1 MVSSTKPLSH
11 IKDGEKVKFV
21 SVDAGRGLKNLLAAM
36 GLVPNTEFAVIR
48 NTSHGPMILNV
59 KSSRLALGRTMASR
73 IMVTKCLH
81 HTHLAKGA

>member
-36 GLVPNTEFAVIR
+36 GLVANTEFAVIK
-48 NTSHGPMILNV
+48 NASHGPMILNV
-59 KSSRLALGRTMASR
+59 KSSRLALGRTMAAK

-81 HTHLAKGA
+81 THLAKGP

>member
-36 GLVPNTEFAVIR
+36 GLVPNTEFSVVK
-48 NTSHGPMILNV
+48 NGGHGPMILAV
-59 KSSRLALGRTMASR
+59 KHSRLALGRVMATK

-81 HTHLAKGA
+81 STLARGA